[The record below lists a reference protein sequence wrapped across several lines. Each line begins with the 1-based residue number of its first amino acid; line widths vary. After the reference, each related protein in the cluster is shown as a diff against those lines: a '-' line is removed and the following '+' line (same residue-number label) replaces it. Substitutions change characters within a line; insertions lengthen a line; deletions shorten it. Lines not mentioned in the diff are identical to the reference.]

1 MANWIVQNCLDPSD
15 IRVSSDPKDQ
25 LSAGVIFPAGEMVG
39 TIGCFQAQSETLDLG
54 TLRPKSTNSIDC
66 VDCLVKN
73 GFSLIFRDCRTL
85 SGYYISPESFSGV
98 ELPTVGTIYE
108 ANIGGEISFLGC
120 FEFIGVTS
128 ELNPQSQ
135 ISIIKE
141 FPTCS
146 ECQKEPKDFTTYK
159 DEIVNNVN
167 YQEFKQKNLKDN
179 YSQLLENRLNPN
191 SKDQE
196 QSK

>member
-15 IRVSSDPKDQ
+15 IRVAIDSKNQ

-54 TLRPKSTNSIDC
+54 TLRPTSTNSIDC
-66 VDCLVKN
+66 VNCLAN
-73 GFSLIFRDCRTL
+73 TGFNFIFRDCRTL
-85 SGYYISPESFSGV
+85 SDYHISPYNFSGV

-128 ELNPQSQ
+128 ELNFQSS

-141 FPTCS
+141 FPACS

-167 YQEFKQKNLKDN
+167 YQEFKQNLKDN
-179 YSQLLENRLNPN
+179 YSELLENRLNPN
-191 SKDQE
+191 SQE